1 MIVITYR
8 EYANH
13 RAGRRHR
20 RHSRRCRRTC
30 AAGERPTVER
40 IRAHL
45 GTGSPNTVVRWLDT
59 WWQGLGDRI
68 ANVPEA
74 VSALVGQW
82 WTLALDHAR
91 SHAGE
96 AIAAER
102 TALQDARSSLEGDRH
117 GCRPSSL
124 SYGVRP
130 KLPTKRNSSR
140 RPELLSWSAWSS
152 NSNARLMRWSGSVT
166 RR

>member
-13 RAGRRHR
+13 RPGRRHR

-82 WTLALDHAR
+82 WTLALRKSIALGRKRERLSLNWTVTAR
-91 SHAGE
+91 DMVKEQITELGGRRHR
-96 AIAAER
+96 AAAA
-102 TALQDARSSLEGDRH
+102 TAL
-117 GCRPSSL
+117 
-124 SYGVRP
+124 
-130 KLPTKRNSSR
+130 T
-140 RPELLSWSAWSS
+140 
-152 NSNARLMRWSGSVT
+152 
-166 RR
+166 